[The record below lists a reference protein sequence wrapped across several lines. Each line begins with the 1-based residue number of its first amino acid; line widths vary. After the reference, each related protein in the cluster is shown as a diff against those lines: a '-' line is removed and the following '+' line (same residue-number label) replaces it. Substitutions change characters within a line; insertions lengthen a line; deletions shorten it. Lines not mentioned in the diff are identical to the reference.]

1 MSELAIN
8 RSLRKLLTQRTH
20 LPTVLFFKRGQA
32 MQTFFRDIRYA
43 TRKLRRSPAF
53 TATVVM
59 TLALGVGATAA
70 IFSCVY
76 ALLLKSLPF
85 ADAGRI
91 VALSEI
97 HPQIPGGIEAT
108 YPDYQDWKA
117 QQHSFTQIAAYSTL
131 NPETVSLVADG
142 HAQQVRRVLASGN
155 LFSLLG
161 INPAIG
167 RVIGEQDNRPGSDH
181 VALLSASAWARY
193 FGKDPAVLG
202 RSVNLNGSAFTVIG
216 VLPVGA
222 AFPSDGEVWLP
233 LSLLDQPTQASRV
246 WHSVKV
252 LGRLRTGVGMPQ
264 ARADMEAVSARLA
277 AAYPATNRN
286 VSVQMK
292 PLRDELVGALR
303 PAMLSLLGAVL
314 LVLMIACANVANL
327 LMVRATAQQRE
338 IALRRALGAGP
349 TQFFSQF
356 LAHAAVLCL
365 LGGALGV
372 ALAAGVLPLLRIALA
387 HTASLDASMV
397 QSICLNIPVLLF
409 ALSTCLTTA
418 IVFSMIP
425 LMNKSPHLAETLR
438 AGERSSTGSR
448 SRSRAALITGEIAIA
463 VVVLFLSTLVLRSFQ
478 KLLAVDPGFRTD
490 HLLSAEIA
498 LPEPKYADDSPLTN
512 HFYEQLLENVKRSPG
527 VSSAATTTI
536 VPLRP
541 SQVMT
546 RFLVEGAPP
555 TAPGIFPTA
564 QIRYVSPDFFHTF
577 GLALQSG
584 RVFEQKDIENGASLF
599 VVNAAFARR
608 YLSGR
613 NPLGANILLGV
624 LSPHPQKIPVIGVV
638 SDAHDLGV
646 QSDAQP
652 EIYLPGFGLHAV
664 LLVRTFADPAGV
676 ESIVKNAVHALDS
689 NQPIYHVQT
698 VDALLSD
705 SLARQ
710 KMTAMLLG
718 IFSLVAL
725 ALAAIGVY
733 GVLSYSVAQRS
744 REIGVRMAVGAT
756 RAHILRL
763 VVSQA
768 ARFTGL
774 GLATGVGLALL
785 SARIIAGLLFKTG
798 TTDPVSVCI
807 AIGSLALAAA
817 IASIIPAIRAM
828 SVDPNEALRAE

>member
-1 MSELAIN
+1 
-8 RSLRKLLTQRTH
+8 
-20 LPTVLFFKRGQA
+20 

-85 ADAGRI
+85 ADGERI

-108 YPDYQDWKA
+108 YPDYEDWKT

-161 INPAIG
+161 IDPIIG
-167 RVIGEQDNRPGSDH
+167 RAIDEQDNRPGNDH
-181 VALLSASAWARY
+181 VALLSESAWARY

-202 RSVNLNGSAFTVIG
+202 RSVSLNGASFTIIG
-216 VLPVGA
+216 VLPIGA

-233 LSLLDQPTQASRV
+233 LSLLDQPTRESRV

-252 LGRLRTGVGMPQ
+252 LGRLRPGVGLPQ
-264 ARADMEAVSARLA
+264 ARADMQTVSERLA
-277 AAYPATNRN
+277 VAYPATNRN
-286 VSVQMK
+286 VSVQLT
-292 PLRDELVGALR
+292 PLREELVGTLR
-303 PAMLSLLGAVL
+303 PAMLSLLGGVVLVL
-314 LVLMIACANVANL
+314 LIACANVANL

-338 IALRRALGAGP
+338 IALRRALGAGS
-349 TQFFSQF
+349 TEFFSQF
-356 LAHAAVLCL
+356 LAHALVLCL
-365 LGGALGV
+365 LGGILGV
-372 ALAAGVLPLLRIALA
+372 ALAAAVLPLLRMALA

-397 QSICLNIPVLLF
+397 QSIGLNIPVLLF
-409 ALSTCLTTA
+409 ALSTCLVTA
-418 IVFSMIP
+418 IVFSLIP
-425 LMNKSPHLAETLR
+425 LMNKSLHLAEALR
-438 AGERSSTGSR
+438 AGERGNTGNR
-448 SRSRAALITGEIAIA
+448 SRSRTAMITGEIAIA

-498 LPEPKYADDSPLTN
+498 LPEPKYGDDSPVTN
-512 HFYEQLLENVKRSPG
+512 HFYEQLLESIKRSPG
-527 VSSAATTTI
+527 VSSAATTTV
-536 VPLRP
+536 VPLRA

-555 TAPGIFPTA
+555 TAPGTFPTA
-564 QIRYVSPDFFHTF
+564 QIRYVSQDFFHTF
-577 GLALQSG
+577 GLALQNG
-584 RVFEQKDIENGASLF
+584 RVFEQKDIEDGTSLAI
-599 VVNAAFARR
+599 VNAAFARR
-608 YLSGR
+608 YLSDR
-613 NPLGANILLGV
+613 NALGANILLGV
-624 LSPHPQKIPVIGVV
+624 LSPHPNKIPVIGVV
-638 SDAHDLGV
+638 SDAHDLGM
-646 QSDAQP
+646 QREAQP

-664 LLVRTFADPAGV
+664 LLVRTFADPAGA
-676 ESIVKNAVHALDS
+676 ESIVKKAVQALDS

-705 SLARQ
+705 SMARQ

-725 ALAAIGVY
+725 ALAAIGIY

-744 REIGVRMAVGAT
+744 QEIGVRMAVGAT
-756 RAHILRL
+756 RVHILRL
-763 VVSQA
+763 VLSQA
-768 ARFTGL
+768 AQFTGL
-774 GLATGVGLALL
+774 GLAAGFGMALL
-785 SARIIAGLLFKTG
+785 CARIITGLLFHTG
-798 TTDPVSVCI
+798 TMDPLSACI
-807 AIGSLALAAA
+807 AIGTLALTATMAA
-817 IASIIPAIRAM
+817 IIPAIRAM
-828 SVDPNEALRAE
+828 SVNPDEALRAE

>member
-1 MSELAIN
+1 ME
-8 RSLRKLLTQRTH
+8 
-20 LPTVLFFKRGQA
+20 
-32 MQTFFRDIRYA
+32 TFFRDIRYA
-43 TRKLRRSPAF
+43 TRTLRRSPAF

-85 ADAGRI
+85 ADGGRI

-108 YPDYQDWKA
+108 YPDYEDWKA

-142 HAQQVRRVLASGN
+142 RAQQVRRVLASGN
-155 LFSLLG
+155 LFTLLG
-161 INPAIG
+161 INPVIG
-167 RVIGEQDNRPGSDH
+167 RLIDEQDNRPGSDH

-193 FGKDPAVLG
+193 FGRDPAVLG

-252 LGRLRTGVGMPQ
+252 LGRLRPGVSLPQ
-264 ARADMEAVSARLA
+264 ARADMQAVSARLA
-277 AAYPATNRN
+277 AAYPATNQN
-286 VSVQMK
+286 VTVQLR
-292 PLRDELVGALR
+292 PLRDDIVGALR
-303 PAMLSLLGAVL
+303 PAMMSVLGAVL

-372 ALAAGVLPLLRIALA
+372 ALAAGVLPLLRMALA
-387 HTASLDASMV
+387 HRASLDASMV
-397 QSICLNIPVLLF
+397 QSIGLNIPVLLF
-409 ALSTCLTTA
+409 ALTTCLAAA
-418 IVFSMIP
+418 ILFSMIP
-425 LMNKSPHLAETLR
+425 LMNRSPHLAETLR
-438 AGERSSTGSR
+438 AGERGSTGSR
-448 SRSRAALITGEIAIA
+448 SRSRAALITGEIAVA

-490 HLLSAEIA
+490 HLLSAEIT
-498 LPEPKYADDSPLTN
+498 LPEPKYGDDSPLTN
-512 HFYEQLLENVKRSPG
+512 HFYEQLLDNVKRSPG
-527 VSSAATTTI
+527 VSSAATTTV
-536 VPLRP
+536 VPLKP

-555 TAPGIFPTA
+555 LAPGTFPAA

-577 GLALQSG
+577 GLTLLSG
-584 RVFEQKDIENGASLF
+584 RVFEQKDIENGTRLL
-599 VVNAAFARR
+599 VVNAAFVRR

-646 QSDAQP
+646 ESDARP

-664 LLVRTFADPAGV
+664 LLVRTIADPANI
-676 ESIVKNAVHALDS
+676 ESVVKRAVQALDP
-689 NQPIYHVQT
+689 NQPVYHVQT
-698 VDALLSD
+698 VHALLSD
-705 SLARQ
+705 SMARQ

-725 ALAAIGVY
+725 ALAAIGIY
-733 GVLSYSVAQRS
+733 GVLSYSVAQRT

-756 RAHILRL
+756 RSHILRL
-763 VVSQA
+763 VLSQA
-768 ARFTGL
+768 AQFTGF
-774 GLATGVGLALL
+774 GLAVGFGVALL
-785 SARIIAGLLFKTG
+785 SARIITGLLFKTG
-798 TTDPVSVCI
+798 TTDPLSVCI

-817 IASIIPAIRAM
+817 MAAIIPAIRAA
-828 SVDPNEALRAE
+828 SVNPTEALRSE